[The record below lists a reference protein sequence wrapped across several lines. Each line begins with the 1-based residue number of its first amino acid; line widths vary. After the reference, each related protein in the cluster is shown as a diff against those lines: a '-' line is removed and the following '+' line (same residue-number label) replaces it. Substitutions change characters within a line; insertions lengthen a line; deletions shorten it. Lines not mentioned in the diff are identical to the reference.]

1 MKNHRGQRGSIR
13 VESGSWIG
21 YWNTYQY
28 NPDIDK
34 NLRTQRS
41 VKIGPKSLSKFE
53 AYKLLAPHI
62 ERSIAQVQRPDG
74 KITFETF
81 TRTRWVPLKEAAW
94 RGYTDTSGR
103 EVNPAR
109 DSANETL
116 AHIFRAFGHTPLE
129 HLDKVALQS
138 WLNKFAKTAGE
149 SVVKHCRFYLK
160 SILEEAVDQ
169 DYLVKNPAK
178 KLVLPTT
185 RKVDKT
191 TLTVDQ
197 FIAVLGKL
205 DRKHGLLVRVCVGC
219 GFRPSELFALRWR
232 DFDPLA
238 RTFTIRETIYRG
250 VLRPFTKTTEEGS
263 DETNLLTVV
272 IPDDLATELSEY
284 RGPVTNGRRT
294 RLWTADDNFIFST
307 KEGTIMHKEN
317 TLNRVFKPVRIK
329 LKLPVLNFLVLRR
342 TMATLSQH
350 AGSVKDI
357 QAQLRHRGPDV
368 AAQEYMQP
376 IPDSVRKMVNEVY
389 RMLKSA

>member
-1 MKNHRGQRGSIR
+1 VGAVEGSGLAWLHRHEWPRSESSERQRQRDPRPYLQGVWTHAARTTGQS
-13 VESGSWIG
+13 
-21 YWNTYQY
+21 
-28 NPDIDK
+28 
-34 NLRTQRS
+34 
-41 VKIGPKSLSKFE
+41 
-53 AYKLLAPHI
+53 
-62 ERSIAQVQRPDG
+62 
-74 KITFETF
+74 
-81 TRTRWVPLKEAAW
+81 
-94 RGYTDTSGR
+94 
-103 EVNPAR
+103 
-109 DSANETL
+109 
-116 AHIFRAFGHTPLE
+116 
-129 HLDKVALQS
+129 VALQS

-178 KLVLPTT
+178 QLVPPTT
-185 RKVDKT
+185 RKVNKT

-284 RGPVTNGRRT
+284 RGASNQRERNKTVDCGR
-294 RLWTADDNFIFST
+294 
-307 KEGTIMHKEN
+307 
-317 TLNRVFKPVRIK
+317 
-329 LKLPVLNFLVLRR
+329 
-342 TMATLSQH
+342 
-350 AGSVKDI
+350 
-357 QAQLRHRGPDV
+357 
-368 AAQEYMQP
+368 
-376 IPDSVRKMVNEVY
+376 
-389 RMLKSA
+389 